1 MPVNQ
6 QVERITV
13 LNGETGNESQGEFEL
28 LPYRELRDDEENYV
42 LNMYLLGISFSI
54 DRYKS

>member
-6 QVERITV
+6 QAERITV
-13 LNGETGNESQGEFEL
+13 LNGETGNESQGELEL

-42 LNMYLLGISFSI
+42 LNMYLLGISLST